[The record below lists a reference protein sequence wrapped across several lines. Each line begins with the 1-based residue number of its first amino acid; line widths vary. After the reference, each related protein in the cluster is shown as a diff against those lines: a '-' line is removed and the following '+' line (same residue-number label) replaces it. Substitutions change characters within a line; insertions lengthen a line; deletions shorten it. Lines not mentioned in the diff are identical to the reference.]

1 MFKRLLCAST
11 VLASL
16 AAPLTPSRAA
26 ESEVGIRNAPV
37 PPMPDATEIERALKT
52 LGRGTNSP
60 ITGASRSGRVTGG
73 APLPSLEA
81 LQALRA
87 SDLPAEGAEG
97 LKAQAVC
104 QEGKRL
110 GASGGLAGRSS
121 AIVELLRRYED
132 QLDIAFDFE
141 PLMLPASGRIRMRP
155 PVVTEAQLSVALSD
169 DGQAARETGRIY
181 QITRRATLSAGKPN
195 WRAYLVPNVAAPTM
209 SPESLR
215 PRTDK
220 EAEAWDRCV
229 AEGWADGERM
239 AVENFR
245 DGLGN
250 LERDMIGMGRFLVLL
265 RAGLVEPPRVAM
277 RHIRVQGGGN
287 DMRLN
292 DTQLNITGGA
302 RLNSNQGRWRDTPQI
317 APGGPIG
324 TVTR

>member
-1 MFKRLLCAST
+1 MFKRLLCATT

-26 ESEVGIRNAPV
+26 EGGVGIRNAPV
-37 PPMPDATEIERALKT
+37 PPMPGATEIERALAT

-73 APLPSLEA
+73 SRLPSLEA
-81 LQALRA
+81 LQGLRA
-87 SDLPAEGAEG
+87 NDLPAEGAEG

-110 GASGGLAGRSS
+110 GASGGLAARSS
-121 AIVELLRRYED
+121 GIVELLRRYED

-141 PLMLPASGRIRMRP
+141 PLMLPASGRIRMKP
-155 PVVTEAQLSVALSD
+155 PVVTESQLSIAMSD

-195 WRAYLVPNVAAPTM
+195 WRTYLVPVFSPPTM

-220 EAEAWDRCV
+220 EADVWDRCV

-250 LERDMIGMGRFLVLL
+250 LERDMIGMGRFIVLL

-302 RLNSNQGRWRDTPQI
+302 RLNSNQGRWRGTPEI

-324 TVTR
+324 AVTR